1 MADRQW
7 NQSLIVKQ
15 QELSTDTPWLR
26 IRVDTQVPPTNDGV
40 GYIESIAVLLADQA
54 ARATLYLHVGRDED
68 PFAYVNG
75 LVTGDRLEIPACMAR
90 LYDIKWYILE
100 SVIGGFQSGEEKEWY
115 YKRYDS
121 PAAGSS
127 SGGVGLPYTDLEA
140 DCRAGELWIRIAGIN
155 ETERPSIQVRGW
167 KFLLEA
173 RTALLAANPQVFH
186 S

>member
-1 MADRQW
+1 MADRTW

-40 GYIESIAVLLADQA
+40 GFVESISVLLADQT
-54 ARATLYLHVGRDED
+54 ARATLYLHVGRDAD

-75 LVTGDRLEIPACMAR
+75 LVTGDRLSIPACMAR
-90 LYDIKWYILE
+90 LYDIKWYINRG
-100 SVIGGFQSGEEKEWY
+100 VIGGLQSGEEDYWY
-115 YKRYDS
+115 YKYYDS
-121 PAAGSS
+121 PAAGSA
-127 SGGVGLPYTDLEA
+127 SGGVSLPRADLEA

-155 ETERPSIQVRGW
+155 DTERPSIQVRGW
-167 KFLLEA
+167 KILLEA
-173 RTALLAANPQVFH
+173 RAALLSANPQVFH